1 MLNEAVFALEEGVG
15 TAEDIDKAM
24 KLGTNQPIG
33 PLALIDLIGLDVT
46 LNVIDVL
53 YREFQDPKFRAAP
66 LLRQMVRAGW
76 LGRKTGR
83 GFYKY

>member
-1 MLNEAVFALEEGVG
+1 
-15 TAEDIDKAM
+15 M

-46 LNVIDVL
+46 INIMDVF
-53 YREFQDPKFRAAP
+53 YEEFQDPKYRAAP

-76 LGRKTGR
+76 LGRKTGK
-83 GFYKY
+83 GFYQY

>member
-1 MLNEAVFALEEGVG
+1 VAGP
-15 TAEDIDKAM
+15 EDIDKAM
-24 KLGTNQPIG
+24 KLGVNHPMG

-46 LNVIDVL
+46 LNIADVL

-66 LLRQMVRAGW
+66 LLRQMVRARR

-83 GFYKY
+83 GFYEYQS

>member
-1 MLNEAVFALEEGVG
+1 
-15 TAEDIDKAM
+15 
-24 KLGTNQPIG
+24 
-33 PLALIDLIGLDVT
+33 LDVT
-46 LNVIDVL
+46 LDVIDVL
-53 YREFQDPKFRAAP
+53 YREFKDPKFRAAP